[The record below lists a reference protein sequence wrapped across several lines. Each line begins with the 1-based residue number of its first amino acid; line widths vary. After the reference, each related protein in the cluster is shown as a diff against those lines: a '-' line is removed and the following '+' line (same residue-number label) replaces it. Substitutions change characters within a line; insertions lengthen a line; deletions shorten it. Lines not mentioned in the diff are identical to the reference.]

1 MPRKT
6 DILVFGTGRFGARIA
21 LDIASTAKAPV
32 RVAIAGRN
40 RERLDWLCLAANSRA
55 AIFGSA
61 AEFTSEFADLSHP
74 EEAGSVISAC
84 EPKVVVQ
91 AASMQTS
98 AVIATKGDAW
108 SRLVAE
114 GGLSATALFQA
125 LFSIRVAQAVPTSCQ
140 MINCCFPDVVNAII
154 AARGLPIACG
164 TGNVAILSNAF
175 AATLGRSRPGEVRM
189 LAHYQCLAPFRM
201 PASTRRGTAPR
212 VWIDGA
218 EVDDVFARFQTVKL
232 TPEPAIE
239 ISGAAGVPLILAMAA
254 GLPWKGHAPGPL
266 GLPGGYPVAWN
277 GEALALDLPSG
288 LARDATIAWNA
299 RFEEESGLVVGPDGF
314 ARHTGRLAQALRA
327 VSPDLAAGFA
337 VADIEAAHAAMSEL
351 RTRLQEQP

>member
-6 DILVFGTGRFGARIA
+6 EILVFGTGSFGARIA
-21 LDIASTAKAPV
+21 LDIASTAKVPV

-61 AEFTSEFADLSHP
+61 AQFTSEFADLSRP

-125 LFSIRVAQAVPTSCQ
+125 LFSIRVAQARADL
-140 MINCCFPDVVNAII
+140 MPD
-154 AARGLPIACG
+154 
-164 TGNVAILSNAF
+164 
-175 AATLGRSRPGEVRM
+175 
-189 LAHYQCLAPFRM
+189 
-201 PASTRRGTAPR
+201 
-212 VWIDGA
+212 D
-218 EVDDVFARFQTVKL
+218 
-232 TPEPAIE
+232 
-239 ISGAAGVPLILAMAA
+239 
-254 GLPWKGHAPGPL
+254 
-266 GLPGGYPVAWN
+266 
-277 GEALALDLPSG
+277 
-288 LARDATIAWNA
+288 
-299 RFEEESGLVVGPDGF
+299 
-314 ARHTGRLAQALRA
+314 
-327 VSPDLAAGFA
+327 
-337 VADIEAAHAAMSEL
+337 
-351 RTRLQEQP
+351 